1 MKAQAL
7 TRTIQSL
14 IAGLID
20 YAGLF
25 PPTGLPMQT
34 ALENYHRYSVSDHA
48 RALGRFICP
57 ASRLEELTKHGSA
70 LMPGT
75 YATSGYPEMADD
87 REPWRISVIIDGPL
101 DACLVRID
109 AFNEHHTDRDHGL
122 AQIDALELKIRESAD
137 IDDALEYIPNDI
149 MPYFEIPTDRDPRGP
164 VAALAGE
171 AAAAKIRCGGV
182 TPDSIPPV
190 EAVAAF
196 IAACNAAH
204 VPFKATAGLHHP
216 LRSQQPLTYDANPP
230 RAVMH
235 GFVNVFLAAALR
247 SERVISDAVVA
258 ELLVETDPN
267 AFTWTDDSVAWRG
280 RSLDLVALAR
290 ARERFALSF
299 GSCSFEEPIADLKAL
314 GWLG

>member
-1 MKAQAL
+1 MGAL
-7 TRTIQSL
+7 LS
-14 IAGLID
+14 GLID

-25 PPTGLPMQT
+25 PPAGLGMQ
-34 ALENYHRYSVSDHA
+34 AAVENYYRYSASEHA
-48 RALGRFICP
+48 GALGRFICP
-57 ASRLEELTKHGSA
+57 ASRLDELTARGAS

-87 REPWRISVIIDGPL
+87 REPWRVSVIIDGPL
-101 DACLVRID
+101 DACLVRVD
-109 AFNEHHTDRDHGL
+109 AFNEHHADRDHGL
-122 AQIDALELKIRESAD
+122 AQIDAIEIKIGGSGD

-149 MPYFEIPTDRDPRGP
+149 MPFFEIGTDGDPRGA

-182 TPDSIPPV
+182 RPGAIPPV

-196 IAACNAAH
+196 INACNAAH

-216 LRSQQPLTYDANPP
+216 VRAEQALTYDADPP

-247 SERVISDAVVA
+247 SERVIGDGEGA
-258 ELLVETDPN
+258 ELLAETDAG
-267 AFTWTDDSVAWRG
+267 AFGWTDDSVRWRG

-290 ARERFALSF
+290 ARERFALSY
-299 GSCSFEEPIADLKAL
+299 GSCSFEEPLGDAAAL
-314 GWLG
+314 GWV